1 MKRSRGELGSEGWEK
16 KRWGIIASACGS
28 EEANGRLIP
37 YLVWLFSVGLAGR
50 PQEREFGGGGEN
62 HPLEWGY
69 WSTRQEALGREGVL
83 LVDRLEAEKAPAG
96 GEGLLTGALPPAGCK
111 RCSKGA
117 RMAET
122 RGGGSRVGKVR
133 GGPPSTHVCVC
144 V

>member
-16 KRWGIIASACGS
+16 ERWDIIASACGS

-50 PQEREFGGGGEN
+50 PQEREFGGEKKKKTHASGAAGR
-62 HPLEWGY
+62 PGRRR
-69 WSTRQEALGREGVL
+69 SSGREGVL

-122 RGGGSRVGKVR
+122 RGRRESRR
-133 GGPPSTHVCVC
+133 
-144 V
+144 